1 MIHPSKIKP
10 GDTVGVVC
18 LSSGVLGEPFVR
30 HERKLL
36 EERLVQMGL
45 KYKYMTN
52 SLKGEEYLKEH
63 PEKRGRR
70 SKRSSS
76 R

>member
-52 SLKGEEYLKEH
+52 SLKGE
-63 PEKRGRR
+63 
-70 SKRSSS
+70 
-76 R
+76 